1 MIKKVKEKSTFK
13 TVTAKAK
20 PITGIVKNPKPKK

>member
-1 MIKKVKEKSTFK
+1 MIKKVTKKPTVK
-13 TVTAKAK
+13 TVRAPK